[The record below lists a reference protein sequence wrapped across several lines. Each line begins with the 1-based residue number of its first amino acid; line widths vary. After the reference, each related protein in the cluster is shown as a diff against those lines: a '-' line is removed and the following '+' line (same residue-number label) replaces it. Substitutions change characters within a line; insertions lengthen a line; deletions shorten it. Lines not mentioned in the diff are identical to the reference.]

1 MTVFRRFS
9 PLFAFFQHEN
19 IMRIILISCLILSI
33 NWLSAIHFFSQNT
46 FAFKP
51 TNQLGQQ
58 QKEITLSS
66 SSNDYSPGNYS
77 NMNMTAHSLALESL
91 QKGITN
97 KTVEIVFDSTLL
109 GDKAYDPNP
118 SIVDPNTTISWH
130 NKDHILH
137 TVTSGQ
143 GMEDN
148 NKGKEFDSPIIF
160 SDKTYSHTFFKVGT
174 FPYFCILHPTMI
186 GKVIV
191 IANENASSL
200 KNITDNKE

>member
-1 MTVFRRFS
+1 MTVFRLFS
-9 PLFAFFQHEN
+9 TNISLFQHGN
-19 IMRIILISCLILSI
+19 IMLIISISCLFLSI
-33 NWLSAIHFFSQNT
+33 YWLSSIYFFSQST

-51 TNQLGQQ
+51 TNQIEQPLKG
-58 QKEITLSS
+58 IRSLSS
-66 SSNDYSPGNYS
+66 SNAYSPVNSS
-77 NMNMTAHSLALESL
+77 NVNLTENSFVLDDL
-91 QKGITN
+91 QKSITN
-97 KTVEIVFDSTLL
+97 RTVEIVFDSTLL

-118 SIVDPNTTISWH
+118 LIVGPNTTVSWH

-137 TVTSGQ
+137 TVTSGL

-160 SDKTYSHTFFKVGT
+160 SDKIYSHTFFKVGT

-191 IANENASSL
+191 IVNENASSL
-200 KNITDNKE
+200 FEN

>member
-1 MTVFRRFS
+1 MTVLRRFS
-9 PLFAFFQHEN
+9 PIIALFEDDN
-19 IMRIILISCLILSI
+19 IIRIILISSLILSI
-33 NWLSAIHFFSQNT
+33 NWLSSIYFFSQNT

-51 TNQLGQQ
+51 INQIGQQ
-58 QKEITLSS
+58 QKEIISS
-66 SSNDYSPGNYS
+66 SSPSNYYSLVNSS
-77 NMNMTAHSLALESL
+77 NVNLTEHSLTLENF
-91 QKGITN
+91 QKRTTN
-97 KTVEIVFDSTLL
+97 RTVEIVFDSTQL

-118 SIVDPNTTISWH
+118 LIVNPNTTISWH

-137 TVTSGQ
+137 TVTSGL

-186 GKVIV
+186 GEVIV
-191 IANENASSL
+191 IANENALSL
-200 KNITDNKE
+200 KNITDTK

>member
-1 MTVFRRFS
+1 MTVLRRFS
-9 PLFAFFQHEN
+9 PIIALFQDDN
-19 IMRIILISCLILSI
+19 IIRIILISCLILSI
-33 NWLSAIHFFSQNT
+33 NWLSSIYFFSQNT

-51 TNQLGQQ
+51 INQIEQQ
-58 QKEITLSS
+58 QKEIISS
-66 SSNDYSPGNYS
+66 SSPSNYYSLVNSS
-77 NMNMTAHSLALESL
+77 NVNLTEHSLTLENF
-91 QKGITN
+91 QKRTTR
-97 KTVEIVFDSTLL
+97 TVEIVFDSTLL

-118 SIVDPNTTISWH
+118 LIVNPNTTISWH

-137 TVTSGQ
+137 TVTSGL

-186 GKVIV
+186 GEVIV
-191 IANENASSL
+191 IANENALSL
-200 KNITDNKE
+200 KNITDTK